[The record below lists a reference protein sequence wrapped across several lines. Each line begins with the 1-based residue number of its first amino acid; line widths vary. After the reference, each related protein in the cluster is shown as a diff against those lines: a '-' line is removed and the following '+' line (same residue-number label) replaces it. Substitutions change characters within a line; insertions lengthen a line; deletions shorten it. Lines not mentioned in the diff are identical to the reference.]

1 MMYLFAIIAGGMV
14 VLSMVMN
21 ARIARSLGVFQGALI
36 NFGVGLLTSALLL
49 AVFFAADFLPA
60 FGAQGSSAAPPW
72 YAYSGALL
80 GIAIVASCNVVIPR
94 ISVVYSAVLIFLG
107 QILTGLLLDTLM
119 AGRFDTHK
127 ALGALLVAGG
137 LLVNALIDARSGSI
151 TGEQT
156 PEGADGLP
164 AAACAVCS
172 GSNPTR

>member
-1 MMYLFAIIAGGMV
+1 MMYLFAIMAGGMV

-36 NFGVGLLTSALLL
+36 NFGVGLVTSLLL
-49 AVFFAADFLPA
+49 VAVSFVFGFLA
-60 FGAQGSSAAPPW
+60 IQDNVTAPSW
-72 YAYSGALL
+72 YAYFG
-80 GIAIVASCNVVIPR
+80 GVIAVGIVASCNVVIPK

-137 LLVNALIDARSGSI
+137 LLVNARIDAQAEVVLSQGPP
-151 TGEQT
+151 TGA
-156 PEGADGLP
+156 GALP
-164 AAACAVCS
+164 PVTCA
-172 GSNPTR
+172 GPGANG